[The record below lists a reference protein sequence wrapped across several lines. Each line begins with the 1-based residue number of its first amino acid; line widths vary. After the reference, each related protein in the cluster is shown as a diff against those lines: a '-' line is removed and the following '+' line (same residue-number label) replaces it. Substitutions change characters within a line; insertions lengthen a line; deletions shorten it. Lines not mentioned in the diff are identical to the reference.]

1 MDENMKLIMA
11 EFARIN
17 TKLDNIDARMTGL
30 ETGMTDLETKMINLE
45 ASVDR
50 LDARM
55 TGLETR
61 MTDVESLIKE
71 AEPDKANNR
80 LGMIDLKLDK
90 LQESY
95 EKLDADVR
103 VLSGETAS
111 GFYRIKHQIRQLED
125 QGGTIIK
132 VLEMRNL
139 IPFRE

>member
-17 TKLDNIDARMTGL
+17 TKLDNIDARVTGL
-30 ETGMTDLETKMINLE
+30 ETG
-45 ASVDR
+45 
-50 LDARM
+50 
-55 TGLETR
+55 

-90 LQESY
+90 LQDSY